1 MKHTRKL
8 ILTAAV
14 AALWLS
20 TTAPVALAAQ
30 DVPAEWRPVASERL
44 IKLPSTYLKRAID
57 RDFATS
63 GLAGAITDTDKS
75 IDLKKQTLGDLSDAA
90 EASDGELRIELRHQV
105 LAEKQAFIKLMGERQ
120 EMRHQQEETR
130 IRLYRSMLRKLDR
143 QTRANTPAKKE
154 LIDRQVAAK
163 QRFEGSLQKVDMK
176 LFASGRA
183 PESRHAK
190 EFSKNVGAIEGL
202 VQAISNHPMNREAE
216 IDGQKLSKCDY
227 LRQLMIQS
235 ESRITLLEQE
245 EKVLG
250 YMAKLVALDA
260 MAFAEEVEE
269 TLAGGDGG
277 AERDEDEG
285 GVASADALFI
295 RD

>member
-20 TTAPVALAAQ
+20 TTAPVALATQ
-30 DVPAEWRPVASERL
+30 DAPVEWRPVASERL
-44 IKLPSTYLKRAID
+44 IKLPSTYLKRGID

-130 IRLYRSMLRKLDR
+130 IWLYRSMLRKLDR

-163 QRFEGSLQKVDMK
+163 QRFEGSLQKVGMK
-176 LFASGRA
+176 LFASGMA
-183 PESRHAK
+183 PESRYAK
-190 EFSKNVGAIEGL
+190 EFSKNVGAIEEL

-227 LRQLMIQS
+227 LRQLIIQS

-285 GVASADALFI
+285 GVASAVALFI